1 MFLEYV
7 LVNSTIDGKGKCK
20 EIIKRSCSVDYWLKI
35 AERDEQEFGDFVSI
49 DFKYSTKNK
58 QVVMTKYTTTN
69 YKGNNKI
76 TITLKK

>member
-7 LVNSTIDGKGKCK
+7 LVNSTIDGKGKSK
-20 EIIKRSCSVDYWLKI
+20 EIFKRSCSVDYWLKI
-35 AERDEQEFGDFVSI
+35 AKKDEQTLGNFVSI

-58 QVVMTKYTTTN
+58 QVIMTKYTTIN
-69 YKGNNKI
+69 YKGNDKI